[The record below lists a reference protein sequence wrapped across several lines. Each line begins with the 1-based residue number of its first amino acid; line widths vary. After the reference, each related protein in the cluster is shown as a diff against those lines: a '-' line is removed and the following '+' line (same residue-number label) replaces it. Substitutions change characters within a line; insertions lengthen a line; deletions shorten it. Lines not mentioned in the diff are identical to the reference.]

1 MAEEQGIRRI
11 SFDLSEMNWA
21 LPADARHRLDALAT
35 LAGTDHLGQGKPLP
49 AKHRLQ
55 ILGALLDS
63 LLPEGT
69 AKFRPEAFETLDSR
83 QRDYLASLIHEARAA
98 LDKRQ
103 AEAPAT
109 LLGFPPD
116 TRATWANLLD
126 QGWIPMQPGWLG
138 VRRD

>member
-55 ILGALLDS
+55 ILGALLDR

-116 TRATWANLLD
+116 TRT
-126 QGWIPMQPGWLG
+126 
-138 VRRD
+138 